1 MNCQT
6 PCIDVSLRRV
16 TVCETGVRIMLER
29 SPTYR
34 MFRTGRRTLQKA
46 SMPYAM
52 MAFTGAGNAGKS

>member
-1 MNCQT
+1 M
-6 PCIDVSLRRV
+6 
-16 TVCETGVRIMLER
+16 CETGVRIMLER